1 MEDLSLPSMFPLNV
15 SRYQRLASDSV
26 SWQGFK
32 GITSTEGTTEA
43 CVQKWPFSK
52 LNFSPFIALPR
63 YLKISERKTDERF
76 LVDQEKSLIRP

>member
-1 MEDLSLPSMFPLNV
+1 MFPDISGWLQTV
-15 SRYQRLASDSV
+15 FHGKGSR
-26 SWQGFK
+26 

-52 LNFSPFIALPR
+52 VNFSPFIALPR